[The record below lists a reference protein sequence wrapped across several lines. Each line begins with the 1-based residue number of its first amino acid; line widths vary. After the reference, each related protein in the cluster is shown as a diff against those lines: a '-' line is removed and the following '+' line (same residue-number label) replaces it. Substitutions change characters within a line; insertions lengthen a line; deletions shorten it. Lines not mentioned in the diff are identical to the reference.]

1 VSKGAML
8 THANIASNVTQAHR
22 WIKPVIREGEELI
35 LTALPLYHIFAL
47 TANCLTF
54 LMVGARNLLIANP
67 RDIPGFVK
75 EWGKYPVTV
84 VTGVNTLFNALLNNP
99 DFAKLDFST
108 MRVTLGG
115 GMAVQGP
122 VADRWLKVTGSP
134 LLQAY
139 GQCVLMQRSGVLKD
153 FGLFDSA
160 TWFRSLAIVLTLVAG
175 TILLVWLGELITENG
190 VGNGVSIIIFG
201 GIVASLPGTV
211 GNLIYGGSTT
221 QNITGSLAFVIIGL
235 VTIVGI
241 VLLNEGQRRI
251 PVHHAKRVRRGRSYG
266 GGSTF
271 IPLKVNSAGMIPLI
285 FAVSIMVFPGTIANF
300 MTGSERSWVR
310 NLAES
315 MKRFF
320 DANTLQYQI
329 VYFLMVVAFT
339 YFYTMVVF
347 QQQSIAENLQR
358 QGAFIPGIRPGANTN
373 RYLTGVVTRIT
384 LVGALGLGLIAI
396 LPYIAAKITG
406 VQTLFLGATSL
417 LIVVGVAIDT
427 MRQLEAQ
434 LMMRNYEGFIR

>member
-1 VSKGAML
+1 ML
-8 THANIASNVTQAHR
+8 EAA
-22 WIKPVIREGEELI
+22 
-35 LTALPLYHIFAL
+35 
-47 TANCLTF
+47 
-54 LMVGARNLLIANP
+54 
-67 RDIPGFVK
+67 
-75 EWGKYPVTV
+75 
-84 VTGVNTLFNALLNNP
+84 FNAFRIADLRRKIL
-99 DFAKLDFST
+99 F
-108 MRVTLGG
+108 TLGVLIIFRFIATVPVPG
-115 GMAVQGP
+115 VDRAALQTLLSQNQLLGMLNLFSGSTLKNFSILAMGVYPYITASIIMQLLTPIIPRLNEMQQEGQQGRNRINKITHYITVP
-122 VADRWLKVTGSP
+122 IA